1 MKQETIFDISITFWK
16 TRYTFFCPFLPFPK
30 VPVKNLLKLCTWCSR
45 FKSTCSTSSL
55 TIIYSRF
62 LVSWRQ
68 LPGEKTDLNSTSS
81 LTIIY
86 SHFLVSWRQ
95 LPGEKTDINILCKPL
110 WKRYQC
116 RLLGSITSSQ
126 PWKIKNVNISTLQ
139 SVKLQNYFY
148 GNESEGCNISRI

>member
-1 MKQETIFDISITFWK
+1 MKQEKIFDISITFWK

-45 FKSTCSTSSL
+45 VKSTCSTSSL

-68 LPGEKTDLNSTSS
+68 LPGEKTD
-81 LTIIY
+81 
-86 SHFLVSWRQ
+86 
-95 LPGEKTDINILCKPL
+95 INILCKPL
-110 WKRYQC
+110 WKRYQY

-148 GNESEGCNISRI
+148 GNEFEGCNISRI